1 MPLKCT
7 HPINSYRKKVN
18 NKDIK
23 LNKYINITHKENKKE
38 KIRNNTASNISF
50 KKINKT
56 LIKIKYGNYAFPN
69 NNYNHPQYY
78 KLNSLNHKLEIYEII
93 NNFTI

>member
-38 KIRNNTASNISF
+38 KIRNNTASNISV

-56 LIKIKYGNYAFPN
+56 LIKVEYGNYAFPN